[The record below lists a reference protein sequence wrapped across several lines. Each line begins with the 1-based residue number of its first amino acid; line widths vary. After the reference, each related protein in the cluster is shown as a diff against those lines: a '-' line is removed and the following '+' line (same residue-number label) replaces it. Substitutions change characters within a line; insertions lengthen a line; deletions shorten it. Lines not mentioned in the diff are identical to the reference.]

1 MHMAMRGAALAL
13 FGLIC
18 APVRADGPAP
28 PVSAFGG
35 FAQVRFATLS
45 PNGTLLAWVDAST
58 TGEDRINVYD
68 IVANKDVRVF
78 GLDASFS
85 ISRLLWND
93 NDTLLYELTQT
104 QKLPAYTGR
113 NTGPDI
119 QREIHRL
126 FAIGLADKNGRMMMG
141 QDSDLVWSTRLVL
154 LRSRTSKPHT
164 IIVWMYTVAT
174 QSARMITGSHIDPGR
189 LASPMV
195 PTVFEVDTSSGKGHQ
210 MELGDQFTADWLVDS
225 GGQVVARTEW
235 DPTDRMFEILAKR
248 GPNWTSLYRSQ
259 RDTPMSIE
267 GLTADQSAVLIIDQ
281 DADGRAKVWTVPL
294 DGSSRSVKLEQPAG
308 DVTDVQYDA
317 ITGAPISFSATGPE
331 PRQMWIDKDAEARYQ
346 ILARSFPHLNVRVE
360 AESGDYNIVVARV
373 DGPSNPPIHYLINRA
388 THRAQIV
395 GADYPELK
403 GVKLGE
409 VTSLSYKARD
419 GTDIPAYL
427 TLPSG
432 AGDGPMPLV
441 VLPHGTPGD
450 RDSGS
455 EYESLRQF
463 LATRGYAV
471 FQPQFRGSSGLGDAF
486 ERAGDRQWG
495 LLMQDDL
502 TDGVHAL
509 IDMSRVDPRRIC
521 ILGYSYASGYAGYA
535 ALAGA
540 AFTPS
545 LYKCAIGVN
554 GVSDLPKF
562 IGFQNERQGKDSN
575 NEAYWRQHLGERS
588 DANVVAKSPARAA
601 DGITASVLLIY
612 STNDSVVPPTQSMQM
627 ADGLKKAG
635 KGVQLVELA
644 GADHWLS
651 RPTMELHALEVIDKF
666 LHDHL

>member
-13 FGLIC
+13 ICLIC
-18 APVRADGPAP
+18 APVRAEGPAP

-45 PNGTLLAWVDAST
+45 PNGTLLAWVDASS

-93 NDTLLYELTQT
+93 NDTLLYELSQP
-104 QKLPAYTGR
+104 QKLAAYTGQ

-126 FAIGLADKNGRMMMG
+126 FAIGLADKSGRMMMG
-141 QDSDLVWSTRLVL
+141 QDSDLAWSTRLAL
-154 LRSRTSKPHT
+154 LRSRTAKPHT

-174 QSARMITGSHIDPGR
+174 QSARMITGTHIDPGR
-189 LASPMV
+189 RASPMV
-195 PTVFEVDTSSGKGHQ
+195 PTVFEVDTSTGKGHQ
-210 MELGDQFTADWLVDS
+210 MELGDQFTRDWLVDS

-248 GPNWTSLYRSQ
+248 GSNWSSLYRSQ
-259 RDTPMSIE
+259 RDAPMSIE

-294 DGSSRSVKLEQPAG
+294 DGSSRSVKLERPAG
-308 DVTDVQYDA
+308 DVTDVQFDA
-317 ITGAPISFSATGPE
+317 ITRAPISFSVTGPE
-331 PRQMWIDKDAEARYQ
+331 PRQVWIDKDAEARYQ
-346 ILARSFPHLNVRVE
+346 NLARSFPHLIVRVE

-388 THRAQIV
+388 THRAQII

-409 VTSLSYKARD
+409 VTSFSYKARD
-419 GTDIPAYL
+419 GADIPAYL

-432 AGDGPMPLV
+432 AGDGPLPLV
-441 VLPHGTPGD
+441 VLPHGGPAS
-450 RDSGS
+450 RDSDS
-455 EYESLRQF
+455 DFEFLRQF
-463 LATRGYAV
+463 LASRGYAV
-471 FQPQFRGSSGLGDAF
+471 FQPQFRGSSGFGDAF

-509 IDMSRVDPRRIC
+509 IDRSRVDPRRIC
-521 ILGYSYASGYAGYA
+521 ILGFSYGSGYSGYA

-545 LYKCAIGVN
+545 LYKCAISVN

-562 IGFQNERQGKDSN
+562 IGFMNENQGKDSN
-575 NEAYWRQHLGERS
+575 IEAYWRQHLGSWS

-601 DGITASVLLIY
+601 DGITAAVLLIY
-612 STNDSVVPPTQSMQM
+612 STNDSAVPLSQSMLM

-644 GADHWLS
+644 GADHSLS
-651 RPTMELHALEVIDKF
+651 RPTTEVHALDVIDKF